1 MTQDRIKRI
10 EFLLNEKFSPDF
22 LEIIDDSHHH
32 VGHAGSKNGAGHYT
46 VRICSGAFVGKALIQ
61 RHRMIYTVLDSMMN
75 SEIHALSIEVT
86 VPNNKEG

>member
-1 MTQDRIKRI
+1 MTGQRIARM
-10 EFLLNEKFSPDF
+10 ESLLAENFLPDF

-32 VGHAGSKNGAGHYT
+32 AGHAGAKNGAGHYT
-46 VRICSGAFVGKALIQ
+46 VKICSGAFISKTLIQ

-75 SEIHALSIEVT
+75 SEIHALSIEAK